1 MVYLIRRA
9 MEIGALLNVTPQE
22 IAEQLLTRRKVLRE
36 QLPNIIKT
44 LDGESESLSPKVIK
58 IKEKNDKNKN
68 EISKYKELRDGLQSE
83 ARVLLDEIKLIQEE
97 LSNSGNMINLDP
109 KWKKERMWEELQD
122 IEFKIQTMALD
133 QKSEKKMIEARKKIL
148 QQNEE
153 WLKERKVSNP
163 KMTIYIEKRRKMNSL
178 YKEADK
184 SHLEMIK
191 RVQKGEPIHAKYIL
205 LKDEFIDINRQKDR
219 AKELFK
225 NSDRDVL
232 FWENIISEGLDD
244 LLQHANRV
252 KEGSA
257 STFVSKKK
265 LINKIKLSKPKIKEA
280 EEE

>member
-1 MVYLIRRA
+1 
-9 MEIGALLNVTPQE
+9 MEIDALLNVTPQE

-58 IKEKNDKNKN
+58 LKEKNDKNKI
-68 EISKYKELRDGLQSE
+68 EISRHKERRDGLQTE

-133 QKSEKKMIEARKKIL
+133 QKSEKKMIEARKRIL

-163 KMTIYIEKRRKMNSL
+163 KMAIYIEKRKKMNAL
-178 YKEADK
+178 YKDADK

-191 RVQKGEPIHAKYIL
+191 RVQKGEPIHAKYIVT
-205 LKDEFIDINRQKDR
+205 KDEFIDINRQKDR

-232 FWENIISEGLDD
+232 FWENKISGGLED
-244 LLQHANRV
+244 LLQPANDV
-252 KEGSA
+252 KNGSP
-257 STFVSKKK
+257 STFVSKNK
-265 LINKIKLSKPKIKEA
+265 LINKIKLSKPIIKGD